1 MQQNLNEIEAG
12 QATVDAESFHVFSA
26 MFRSKAVA
34 SMGAQAFVIYS
45 YIKACIDPDKD
56 EFPTVAVIAEFTGLS
71 RATVLREIP
80 KLEELGYITKTKS
93 GRKTAYKVLERVTIQ
108 DREGNPKGIATWEY
122 IPRMTAKAVDEVKAI
137 LSGNLNPAGAHFV
150 HIENVQVIVSNL
162 AEGAVQNNIQA
173 HNVDSNKEPK
183 TIDER
188 GISQLDPIADREKML
203 TLAALVKPSII
214 KALESAT
221 SDSERKQLQAQ
232 LDELNRITTDNW
244 YHTDTN

>member
-1 MQQNLNEIEAG
+1 MHQNFNEIEAG
-12 QATVDAESFHVFSA
+12 QAVVDAETFHVFSA

-45 YIKACIDPDKD
+45 YIKSCIDPDKD

-71 RATVLREIP
+71 RATVLRELP
-80 KLEELGYITKTKS
+80 KLEDLGYITKSKS
-93 GRKTAYKVLERVTIQ
+93 GRKTTYKVLERVTIQ
-108 DREGNPKGIATWEY
+108 DHNGNPKGVATWEY

-173 HNVDSNKEPK
+173 HNVDPKDLKE
-183 TIDER
+183 IRER
-188 GISQLDPIADREKML
+188 GISQLDPVEDREKVL
-203 TLAALVKPSII
+203 TLAAAVKPALI
-214 KALESAT
+214 KALESAA
-221 SDSERKQLQAQ
+221 SDSERVQLQAQ
-232 LDELNRITTDNW
+232 LDELNKITTDNW